1 LKFLEQIGSFFLMLK
16 MAFTKPEKFS
26 IFWRNFLEEIYKI
39 GISSLSIVAI
49 LSLFMGAVMVI
60 QTASNIDSPL
70 IPGYT
75 IGFATRQ
82 SIILEFS
89 STMICLILAGK
100 VGSNIASEIGTMK
113 LTEQIDALEVMGINS
128 INHLILPKIV
138 ASVFIFPFLVL
149 ISMGLGLFGGG
160 LIGTQ
165 SGIVTLETYTYG
177 LQYWFEPFSVT
188 YSLIKTVFFAFFIAA
203 IPSFY
208 GYYVKP
214 SGGALEVGRAG
225 TKSVVVS
232 SVVVLI
238 INLLL
243 TYFLLL

>member
-1 LKFLEQIGSFFLMLK
+1 MLRT
-16 MAFTKPEKFS
+16 AFTRPEKFS
-26 IFWRNFLEEIYKI
+26 IFWKSFIEEIYKI
-39 GISSLSIVAI
+39 GISSISIVAI

-60 QTASNIDSPL
+60 QTASNIDSPW
-70 IPGYT
+70 IPAYT
-75 IGFATRQ
+75 VGFATRQ
-82 SIILEFS
+82 SIVLEFS

-113 LTEQIDALEVMGINS
+113 LTEQIDALEVMGVNS
-128 INHLILPKIV
+128 INHLILPKII

-149 ISMGLGLFGGG
+149 LSMGLGLFGGG

-165 SGIVTLETYTYG
+165 TGIVTMETYTYG
-177 LQYWFEPFSVT
+177 LQYWFDPFSVT
-188 YSLIKTVFFAFFIAA
+188 YSLIKTVCFAFFIAA

-208 GYYVKP
+208 GYHVKP

-232 SVVVLI
+232 SVVILI
-238 INLLL
+238 INLFL

>member
-1 LKFLEQIGSFFLMLK
+1 MLK
-16 MAFTKPEKFS
+16 SAFTKPQKFS
-26 IFWRNFLEEIYKI
+26 ILWKSFVDEIYKI

-60 QTASNIDSPL
+60 QTATNIDSPW
-70 IPGYT
+70 IPTYT
-75 IGFATRQ
+75 VGFATRQ

-100 VGSNIASEIGTMK
+100 VGSNIASEIGTMR

-160 LIGTQ
+160 LIATQ
-165 SGIVTLETYTYG
+165 AGILTLETYTYG
-177 LQYWFEPFSVT
+177 LQYWFDPFSIT
-188 YSLIKTVFFAFFIAA
+188 YSVIKTLFFAFFIAA

-208 GYYVKP
+208 GYHVKP
-214 SGGALEVGRAG
+214 SGGALEVGKAG

-238 INLLL
+238 LNLFL